1 MIVEKNLKR
10 FCQLAFMKMNFRGG
24 LIVSHFI
31 LFFLLTLKSGG
42 IEVVNNLNFDFYSQ
56 EHGLSN
62 NQVHCILQDKKG
74 WMWFGTSQ
82 GVSRFDGYR
91 FTVFKNDPED
101 STSLK
106 GNLVRAIF
114 EDHKGQLWIG
124 TENGGLNKFN
134 REKENFQ
141 QLFYSKDQPVLRD
154 ATVTSIHEDAAGILW
169 VGTENHLYKIENENK
184 LTEITPVNQI
194 NLSGFFGYFRV
205 LRSDNSG
212 RIWIGTNNGLFVY
225 NPKNN
230 QAEKVFFPQS
240 ISTNQEIW
248 EILIDDD
255 GSVWVGTYANGMYI
269 VNPKTLDARHL
280 IIENNYDRSNTV
292 RAISKDRNGKYWIGT
307 RGGLYVY
314 DKIKGVTASYYHDE
328 REPKSLVNNSVLC
341 ISHDAKGDVWIGT
354 RGGINFLI
362 EERQNIHGFKSM
374 PGDNRYLNSSEIFAF
389 WIDRKGDIWVG
400 TENGGINILNR
411 KTGLFSYL
419 MPQHGNP
426 NSLSRNCIKAFLDDG
441 NNNLWIG
448 TFLGGI
454 DVLNLQ
460 TGTFKHYRNDPSD
473 MNSLSDNRV
482 WALLRDSNNDI
493 WVGTSSGLDKFDK
506 ATGTFVHFRN
516 LVNAQQVNWL
526 AEDSDHCLWIGSTDL
541 VIYNPKD
548 QKVTRV
554 NESTRYMLQDSKK
567 RFWLTTSNRGVA
579 LYSKEKGVIKYYTEK
594 NGLANNQTLAIL
606 EDNEHFLWIST
617 TNGLSKFD
625 PENERFH
632 NFSLKNG
639 FQNNQFSYGAAY
651 KTSDGELL
659 FGGISGFNI
668 FNPTKIKSGD
678 YFAPIVFTDLKI
690 FNKTVKISNRKNDV
704 LTKSISETERIK
716 LKSDQ
721 NSITLDFTSFDYASS
736 LGTQFSYYLE
746 GFDKDWNEPSVS
758 RSATYTNLDPG
769 EYTLRIKTVSIDR
782 RESNPGPELKIIV
795 LPPYWKTWWFRVLI
809 FLTIFGLFYMLII
822 FLMNKEKL
830 KNDLILERLKAK
842 KLHELDMMKL
852 RFYTNISHEIRT
864 PLTLI
869 LGPLE
874 KMRNNTIPASD
885 MNGHLEVMHRNAT
898 QLHQLINQLLD
909 FRKLETGNLK
919 LVLMRGDLVA
929 HISNIVSSFDKY
941 AEEKE
946 IELKFNSLKKEIIT
960 NFDADKV
967 AKIMNNLLSNAF
979 KFTGKG
985 GKISVN
991 LSLVFDSEENEQA
1004 GDSSDSRI
1012 IEITVKDTGIG
1023 IAESN
1028 LKKIFTRFFQVVEG
1042 GMQTGTGIGLA
1053 LTKELVKL
1061 HNGKIFVTSKPG
1073 KGSKFTVQLPYE
1085 ELAHSVLPE
1094 LSASADVNAKE
1105 KIVHIADEHFGEQII
1120 AGQKIMLLVDDN
1132 ADVRYFV
1139 KSHFSGSYQVLEAA
1153 NGLEGW
1159 NIALKTIPDIIIS
1172 DVMMPDMD
1180 GFEFCK
1186 KIRKDERTSH
1196 IPILL
1201 LTALG
1206 SREHEIEGLSH
1217 GADDYITKPFD
1228 LVILQTKVENI
1239 LSVRQSLKQKF
1250 TGEMMLQPKNIRL
1263 SSPEERFLQKAI
1275 EVVENNISD
1284 PDLDIERF
1292 ASEIGVSRMQLYR
1305 KLNAL
1310 TEMTV
1315 KEFVRNIRLKR
1326 AAQLLVQKKLNVSE
1340 VAYAVG
1346 FKDLSHFRKCFRQE
1360 FGMSSSEYIEKHPE
1374 ELV

>member
-1 MIVEKNLKR
+1 MITERKKEITGPQICIKR
-10 FCQLAFMKMNFRGG
+10 HPYNG
-24 LIVSHFI
+24 LW
-31 LFFLLTLKSGG
+31 LLLCLLFLLSGLKSNG
-42 IEVVNNLNFDFYSQ
+42 IDVVNNLNFDFYSQ

-62 NQVHCILQDKKG
+62 NQIHCILQDKKG

-82 GVSRFDGYR
+82 GVCRFDGYR
-91 FTVFKNDPED
+91 FTVFKNDPDD

-141 QLFYSKDQPVLRD
+141 HLFYEKEHPLLRD
-154 ATVTSIHEDAAGILW
+154 ASVTAIHEDGAGNLW
-169 VGTENHLYKIENENK
+169 VGTETQLFRIENENK
-184 LTEITPVNQI
+184 ITEIKPS
-194 NLSGFFGYFRV
+194 NLSRFSEYFRI
-205 LRSDNSG
+205 LRSDPSG
-212 RIWIGTNNGLFVY
+212 RIWIGTNNGLFLY
-225 NPKNN
+225 HPETNL
-230 QAEKVFFPQS
+230 AEKINFPQS
-240 ISTNQEIW
+240 PSANEEIW
-248 EILIDDD
+248 EIVIDAD
-255 GSVWVGTYANGMYI
+255 GTAWVGTYANGMFT
-269 VNPKTLDARHL
+269 VGLTSLEVRHL
-280 IIENNYDRSNTV
+280 IIDQNNERSNTV

-314 DKIKGVTASYYHDE
+314 DKSKGVTASYYHDE

-341 ISHDAKGDVWIGT
+341 ITHDAKGDVWIGT
-354 RGGINFLI
+354 RSGINFLI
-362 EERQNIHGFKSM
+362 EERQNIHSFKSM
-374 PGDNRYLNSSEIFAF
+374 PGDDRYLNSNEVFAF
-389 WIDRKGDIWVG
+389 WIDPKGDIWTG
-400 TENGGINILNR
+400 TESGGINILNR
-411 KTGLFSYL
+411 KTGRFKYML
-419 MPQHGNP
+419 PQKGNP
-426 NSLSRNCIKAFLDDG
+426 NSLSRNCIKALLDDG
-441 NNNLWIG
+441 KNNLWIG
-448 TFLGGI
+448 TFLGGL

-460 TGTFKHYRNDPSD
+460 TGGFKHYTNNPSD
-473 MNSLSDNRV
+473 PNSLSDNRV

-493 WVGTSSGLDKFDK
+493 WIGTSVGLDKFDQR
-506 ATGTFVHFRN
+506 TGNFIHYKN
-516 LVNAQQVNWL
+516 LVNGQQVNWL
-526 AEDSDHCLWIGSTDL
+526 SEDSDHCLWVGADEL

-548 QKVTRV
+548 QKITRV
-554 NESTRYMLQDSKK
+554 SESTRYLLEDSKK
-567 RFWLTTSNRGVA
+567 RFWLATLNRGIA
-579 LYSKEKGVIKYYTEK
+579 LYSKEKGVIRSYTEK

-625 PENERFH
+625 PEKERFH

-639 FQNNQFSYGAAY
+639 FQNNQFTYGAAY
-651 KTSDGELL
+651 RAPNGELL

-668 FNPTKIKSGD
+668 FDPVKIKSGE
-678 YFAPIVFTDLKI
+678 YFAPIVLTDLKI
-690 FNKTVKISNRKNDV
+690 FNKSVRIGNQKKDI
-704 LTKSISETERIK
+704 LMKSISETSQIK
-716 LKSDQ
+716 LKHNQ
-721 NSITLDFTSFDYASS
+721 NSVTFDFTSFDYANS
-736 LGTQFSYYLE
+736 LGIQYSYYLE
-746 GFDKDWNEPSVS
+746 GFEKDWNEPSLS

-769 EYTLRIKTVSIDR
+769 DYTFRVKTISIDR
-782 RESNPGPELKIIV
+782 QESNPGPELKIEV
-795 LPPYWKTWWFRVLI
+795 LPPFWETWWFRTLAVLAI
-809 FLTIFGLFYMLII
+809 LGMAYLLISFLL
-822 FLMNKEKL
+822 NKEKL
-830 KNDLILERLKAK
+830 KNDLVFERVKAK

-874 KMRNNTIPASD
+874 KMRSNSIPQSELK
-885 MNGHLEVMHRNAT
+885 GHVEVMHRNAT

-909 FRKLETGNLK
+909 FRKLESGNLK
-919 LVLMRGDLVA
+919 LVLLRGDLV
-929 HISNIVSSFDKY
+929 SYLSGIVSSFAKY

-946 IELKFNSLKKEIIT
+946 IELRFNSLKKEIIT
-960 NFDADKV
+960 SFDADKV
-967 AKIMNNLLSNAF
+967 SKIMNNLLSNAF

-985 GKISVN
+985 GKIAVN
-991 LSLVFDSEENEQA
+991 LSLVFDSDENELS
-1004 GDSSDSRI
+1004 GDSTEKRI

-1023 IAESN
+1023 ISESN
-1028 LKKIFTRFFQVVEG
+1028 LEKIFTRFFQVDEG
-1042 GMQTGTGIGLA
+1042 GSQTGTGIGLA
-1053 LTKELVKL
+1053 LTKELIKL
-1061 HNGKIFVTSKPG
+1061 HHGQIFVTSKEG

-1085 ELAHSVLPE
+1085 LNLAESSELQP
-1094 LSASADVNAKE
+1094 SAD
-1105 KIVHIADEHFGEQII
+1105 KIEPEHQNLIPEEQLSEQMS

-1139 KSHFSGSYQVLEAA
+1139 KSHFSSTYHVLEAA
-1153 NGLEGW
+1153 NGVEGW
-1159 NIALKTIPDIIIS
+1159 DVALKTIPDIIIS
-1172 DVMMPDMD
+1172 DVLMPDMD
-1180 GFEFCK
+1180 GFEFCQ

-1228 LVILQTKVENI
+1228 LGILQTKVENI
-1239 LSVRQSLKQKF
+1239 LSVRQSLKQKY
-1250 TGEMMLQPKNIRL
+1250 TGEMLLQPRNIL
-1263 SSPEERFLQKAI
+1263 LNSPDERFLQKAI
-1275 EVVENNISD
+1275 DVVETNIAD

-1326 AAQLLVQKKLNVSE
+1326 AAQLLVQKKMNVSE

-1360 FGMSSSEYIEKHPE
+1360 FGMSSSEYIEKHTAN
-1374 ELV
+1374 LS